1 MRLLQRCA
9 VLPAHLRLVERGHR
23 WSSSSHEGDPER
35 LDILKASSE
44 DDLEAAFTTMIQQ
57 RVDVLVV
64 TPDAFFFARRGRL
77 VALAARRAMPAI
89 YPVRW
94 FPEVGGLMCYGPAT
108 TDLIRQAGTYAGKLL
123 KGAKPA
129 DLLSSRAPRSSW

>member
-1 MRLLQRCA
+1 M
-9 VLPAHLRLVERGHR
+9 V
-23 WSSSSHEGDPER
+23 
-35 LDILKASSE
+35 
-44 DDLEAAFTTMIQQ
+44 QQ

-77 VALAARRAMPAI
+77 VALAARRAMPTI

-108 TDLIRQAGTYAGKLL
+108 IALVRQAGAYAGKLL
-123 KGAKPA
+123 KGAKPTDLPVQQSTTFELVINLKTANSLGLTVPPSLLARA
-129 DLLSSRAPRSSW
+129 DEVIE